1 MPTKKKTATMSK
13 IKGKSY
19 TLKNKSK
26 TKNGVTKSKSV
37 IKSNLK
43 QNKFNKKSGIGE
55 IKRGVDKDISNSTKM
70 SSTSKIM
77 GSKPTYFV
85 GEKKTNDL
93 SYSSKGGATKKQ
105 YKAAKRAI
113 IKK

>member
-1 MPTKKKTATMSK
+1 
-13 IKGKSY
+13 
-19 TLKNKSK
+19 
-26 TKNGVTKSKSV
+26 
-37 IKSNLK
+37 
-43 QNKFNKKSGIGE
+43 
-55 IKRGVDKDISNSTKM
+55 M

>member
-1 MPTKKKTATMSK
+1 MITKKKTATISK

-19 TLKNKSK
+19 TLKSKSK

-37 IKSNLK
+37 TKSNLK
-43 QNKFNKKSGIGE
+43 QNKFNEKSGIGKT
-55 IKRGVDKDISNSTKM
+55 KRSVDKDISNSTTM
-70 SSTSKIM
+70 SSTSKTR

-85 GEKKTNDL
+85 GNKKTNDL

-105 YKAAKRAI
+105 YKAAKIAI
-113 IKK
+113 RKK